1 MDNTHNRRGR
11 HDVFISFRGPDTR
24 NNFVDHLYDHLTRKG
39 ISVFKDDKRLEKG
52 ESLSPQLVQAIKN
65 SRISIVVFSE
75 RYVESKW
82 CLEEMATIAECSKEF
97 NQKVFPVFYAV
108 DPSHVRNQNGV
119 YRKAFVLHKKKFK
132 RDLNKVVRWT
142 NAMNVLANFV
152 GWDVRNK
159 PEFQEIKNIVQQ
171 VIKTLG
177 HKLSG
182 FADDLI
188 GIQPRVEELD
198 TLMDVSSTNDKF
210 RVIGVWGMSGIG
222 KTTLASALYDKVSG
236 QFDASCFIENVSR
249 IYKDGGANAVMKQIL
264 QQTMDENNL
273 ETYRPSEISSIVRN
287 RLCNRKLLVVLDN
300 VDLLDQ
306 VEELAINPESL
317 STGSRMIITTR
328 DMHILKAY
336 GTWLV
341 SQNTR
346 MSYQVYEVPLLNNND
361 ARELFYRKAFKSKDP
376 TNGCVKLTPE
386 VLNYVQGLP
395 LAVRVVGSFL
405 RTRNAGEWRDALN
418 RLRNN
423 PDKEVM
429 DVLQED
435 YVTRILD
442 ACELHPLIGI
452 QSLVERS
459 LIAIRDEEIY
469 MHDMLQELGK
479 KIVRQQFPGEPG
491 LWSRLWLYQDVY
503 GVMTTQ
509 TGTNKVK
516 AIILNKKGHN
526 SEYRRLRADGLSIMQ
541 GLQILI
547 LYHNDFSGSLKFL
560 SNSLQYLEWHG
571 YPFASLPL
579 NFEPYGLVELNM
591 PCSSIQRLWN
601 DHKDLPCLK
610 RGDLSNSKCLVE
622 TPNFSG
628 SKILEQLDLTGC
640 INLSYVHPSIGLL
653 EKLVFLSFE
662 GCRSLVRIVLHGD
675 TASNLCSLKVLHL
688 SGCTKLETIPEFTGV
703 SNLEYLDID
712 QCTSLSIIDQSIGD
726 LTQLKFLSL
735 RDCTNLVSIPESINS
750 MTSLVALDLC
760 GCLKLENVPLG
771 KVSASADKLT
781 SSSSHYMKS
790 LIFLDLSFCNL
801 SIVPDAIGE
810 LRHLERL
817 NLEGNNFVS
826 LPSSMG
832 SLYSLAYLNLTH
844 CTKLQSLPDLKL
856 CATCSSGGSYFK
868 MISGTHNHRSGLY
881 IYNCPLLKIGEKSQD
896 LAVSWLHNLAQS
908 PHHFRGGFDIIVP
921 GENIPDRFD
930 RKFKGRAR
938 VRVRNYMRM
947 YKDWIGCVFGVVFEG
962 PKFGS
967 SHHSDSWAQ
976 HCCLYLSFEN
986 EETEETFDIPIRL
999 DLNSVALSNENIPG

>member
-1 MDNTHNRRGR
+1 
-11 HDVFISFRGPDTR
+11 
-24 NNFVDHLYDHLTRKG
+24 
-39 ISVFKDDKRLEKG
+39 
-52 ESLSPQLVQAIKN
+52 
-65 SRISIVVFSE
+65 
-75 RYVESKW
+75 
-82 CLEEMATIAECSKEF
+82 
-97 NQKVFPVFYAV
+97 
-108 DPSHVRNQNGV
+108 
-119 YRKAFVLHKKKFK
+119 
-132 RDLNKVVRWT
+132 
-142 NAMNVLANFV
+142 
-152 GWDVRNK
+152 
-159 PEFQEIKNIVQQ
+159 
-171 VIKTLG
+171 
-177 HKLSG
+177 
-182 FADDLI
+182 
-188 GIQPRVEELD
+188 
-198 TLMDVSSTNDKF
+198 
-210 RVIGVWGMSGIG
+210 MSGIG

-429 DVLQED
+429 DVLQVSFEGLHPVAQEIFLHIACFFKGEKED

-571 YPFASLPL
+571 YPFVSLPL
-579 NFEPYGLVELNM
+579 NFEPYVLVELNM

-610 RGDLSNSKCLVE
+610 RVDLSNSKCLVE

-628 SKILEQLDLTGC
+628 SKILERLDLTGC

-675 TASNLCSLKVLHL
+675 TASKLCSLKVLHL

-712 QCTSLSIIDQSIGD
+712 QCTSLSIID
-726 LTQLKFLSL
+726 
-735 RDCTNLVSIPESINS
+735 
-750 MTSLVALDLC
+750 
-760 GCLKLENVPLG
+760 
-771 KVSASADKLT
+771 
-781 SSSSHYMKS
+781 
-790 LIFLDLSFCNL
+790 
-801 SIVPDAIGE
+801 
-810 LRHLERL
+810 
-817 NLEGNNFVS
+817 
-826 LPSSMG
+826 
-832 SLYSLAYLNLTH
+832 
-844 CTKLQSLPDLKL
+844 
-856 CATCSSGGSYFK
+856 
-868 MISGTHNHRSGLY
+868 
-881 IYNCPLLKIGEKSQD
+881 
-896 LAVSWLHNLAQS
+896 
-908 PHHFRGGFDIIVP
+908 
-921 GENIPDRFD
+921 
-930 RKFKGRAR
+930 
-938 VRVRNYMRM
+938 
-947 YKDWIGCVFGVVFEG
+947 
-962 PKFGS
+962 
-967 SHHSDSWAQ
+967 
-976 HCCLYLSFEN
+976 
-986 EETEETFDIPIRL
+986 
-999 DLNSVALSNENIPG
+999 